1 MDVAVASFG
10 SAGRDSQNDDAAR
23 GSFADGVLHRDGEG
37 DLVNDGLVSRGDDQ
51 NRVGAVLLCGQRS
64 QGECGCCV
72 TPHRFQESSTQFD
85 AYFAQLLGSQKA
97 VFFASDDKGLG
108 HLNIVRTYGYQA
120 LRGLLEEAFVPG
132 KAQELLG
139 KTCSA

>member
-1 MDVAVASFG
+1 MTVW
-10 SAGRDSQNDDAAR
+10 SAGVTTRTGSVPFSCAA
-23 GSFADGVLHRDGEG
+23 SD
-37 DLVNDGLVSRGDDQ
+37 
-51 NRVGAVLLCGQRS
+51 
-64 QGECGCCV
+64 
-72 TPHRFQESSTQFD
+72 
-85 AYFAQLLGSQKA
+85 FAQLLGSQKA

>member
-1 MDVAVASFG
+1 M
-10 SAGRDSQNDDAAR
+10 
-23 GSFADGVLHRDGEG
+23 HREGEG

-72 TPHRFQESSTQFD
+72 TPNRLQQSSAQFD

-97 VFFASDDKGLG
+97 VFFASDESAYVTGQDLVVDGGLTAG
-108 HLNIVRTYGYQA
+108 LSNAAKRGQA
-120 LRGLLEEAFVPG
+120 EMMRAALSQMGG
-132 KAQELLG
+132 
-139 KTCSA
+139 